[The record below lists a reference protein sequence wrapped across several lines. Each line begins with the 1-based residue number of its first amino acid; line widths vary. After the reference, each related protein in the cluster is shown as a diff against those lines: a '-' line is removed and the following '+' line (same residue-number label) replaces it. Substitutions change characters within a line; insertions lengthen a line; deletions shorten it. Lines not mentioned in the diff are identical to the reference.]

1 MCYEISFVDF
11 SRLQAFSMNVSLEA
25 TMGPLLVAEPYL
37 SFILALK
44 SEVVSRNTICLT
56 PFYISN

>member
-11 SRLQAFSMNVSLEA
+11 SRLQTLSMNVSLEA
-25 TMGPLLVAEPYL
+25 TMGPLLVVEPFL

-44 SEVVSRNTICLT
+44 SEMVSRNTICLT